1 MGVSYN
7 RLWKMLIDKNMKR
20 IEMQYLTGISG
31 NILARMGKNQYV
43 SMETIEKICKK
54 LDCTVDKIL
63 LTHGHFDHIGGV
75 AAVKAATGAKVVI
88 SAEDAPMLTSS
99 RKSLAAFSFLSQ
111 APAQADILVQDG
123 DTVTLGNTVF
133 TVLATP
139 GHTPGGVCYITEHC
153 IFSGDTLFFC
163 SCGRT
168 DFPGGSSREIMDSL
182 QKLAALPGDYTVY
195 PGHDRFST
203 LNFER
208 QHNPYMKKL

>member
-1 MGVSYN
+1 
-7 RLWKMLIDKNMKR
+7 
-20 IEMQYLTGISG
+20 
-31 NILARMGKNQYV
+31 
-43 SMETIEKICKK
+43 
-54 LDCTVDKIL
+54 
-63 LTHGHFDHIGGV
+63 
-75 AAVKAATGAKVVI
+75 
-88 SAEDAPMLTSS
+88 MLTSS

-139 GHTPGGVCYITEHC
+139 GHTPGGVCYIAGDC

-168 DFPGGSSREIMDSL
+168 DFPGGSSREMMDSL